1 MGYKLLFLF
10 SFLFLANGAMGADT
24 LHTLARD
31 TSSVRTDTNNT
42 QMQEKVPQNILDSL
56 GKPNLMRKY
65 FFLNEHISG
74 IAIALKANEIGRD
87 LPRLKAIQLR
97 KNRNDAWKFWTI
109 LFAILFLALIRLIN
123 IKRFNE
129 ILISGFDLHAD
140 YLNYSGKT
148 SNYIWSNM
156 GLFLNFIFSVS
167 LFLVHLF
174 EVNQQIETDSFYLMF
189 WQIAILLML
198 IYVAKFFI
206 NVIIGNIFKMVST
219 SYVALFNAMVVNNL
233 LGVVLAFL
241 NLFFVFVSDPFTANI
256 ISVIILL
263 TLVSSVIYREIK
275 NLIMTQQKGQYQF
288 IYIFLYLCSL
298 EILPWLVVFKLF
310 LISW

>member
-1 MGYKLLFLF
+1 
-10 SFLFLANGAMGADT
+10 MGADT
-24 LHTLARD
+24 LHTTARD
-31 TSSVRTDTNNT
+31 TSSVRTDTTFT
-42 QMQEKVPQNILDSL
+42 QMIEKVPQNLLDSL
-56 GKPNLMRKY
+56 GKPNTMRKY
-65 FFLNEHISG
+65 FFLNEQISG
-74 IAIALKANEIGRD
+74 IAVALKANEIGRD

-97 KNRNDAWKFWTI
+97 KTRTDGWKFWTI

-129 ILISGFDLHAD
+129 ILVSGFDLHAD

-174 EVNQQIETDSFYLMF
+174 EVNQQIETDNFYLMF

-206 NVIIGNIFKMVST
+206 NLIIGNIFKMVST

>member
-1 MGYKLLFLF
+1 MGNKILFAF
-10 SFLFLANGAMGADT
+10 CFIFLAYAAVGEDT
-24 LHTLARD
+24 LSRPARD
-31 TSSVRTDTNNT
+31 TASVRTDTAMT
-42 QMQEKVPQNILDSL
+42 QILEKLPQNLLDSL
-56 GKPNLMRKY
+56 AKPEYMRKY
-65 FFLNEHISG
+65 FFLHEQISG
-74 IAIALKANEIGRD
+74 TAVNIQNNEKGRD

-97 KNRNDAWKFWTI
+97 KTRAESWKFWTI
-109 LFAILFLALIRLIN
+109 LFTLFFLALIRLIN

-129 ILISGFDLHAD
+129 ILLSGFDLHAD
-140 YLNYSGKT
+140 YQNYTGKT

-156 GLFLNFIFSVS
+156 GLFLNFIFSVA

-174 EVNQQIETDSFYLMF
+174 EVNRQIETDSFYLLF
-189 WQIAILLML
+189 WQLSILLMF

-206 NVIIGNIFKMVST
+206 NIIIGNIFKMVST

-233 LGVVLAFL
+233 LGVILAFL
-241 NLFFVFVSDPFTANI
+241 NLFFVFVSDPFTANV

-263 TLVSSVIYREIK
+263 TLLSSVIYREIK

-310 LISW
+310 LNSW

>member
-1 MGYKLLFLF
+1 
-10 SFLFLANGAMGADT
+10 MGADK
-24 LHTLARD
+24 LHTAARD
-31 TSSVRTDTNNT
+31 TSSVRTDTTFT
-42 QMQEKVPQNILDSL
+42 QMIEKVPQNLLDSL
-56 GKPNLMRKY
+56 EKPNTMRKY
-65 FFLNEHISG
+65 FFLNEQISG
-74 IAIALKANEIGRD
+74 IAVALKANEIGRD

-97 KNRNDAWKFWTI
+97 KTRTDGWKFWTI

-129 ILISGFDLHAD
+129 ILVSGFDLHAD

-174 EVNQQIETDSFYLMF
+174 EVNQQIETDNFYLMF

-206 NVIIGNIFKMVST
+206 NLIIGNIFKMVST

>member
-1 MGYKLLFLF
+1 MGYKILFLF
-10 SFLFLANGAMGADT
+10 SFLFLANYAMGADT
-24 LHTLARD
+24 THTTARD
-31 TSSVRTDTNNT
+31 TSSVRTDTTFT
-42 QMQEKVPQNILDSL
+42 QMIEKVPQNLLDSL
-56 GKPNLMRKY
+56 GKPNTMRKY
-65 FFLNEHISG
+65 FFLNEQISG
-74 IAIALKANEIGRD
+74 IAVALKANEIGRD

-97 KNRNDAWKFWTI
+97 KTRTDGWKFWTI

-129 ILISGFDLHAD
+129 ILVSGFDLHAD

-174 EVNQQIETDSFYLMF
+174 EVNQQIETDNFYLMF

-206 NVIIGNIFKMVST
+206 NLIIGNIFKMVST